1 MRVQQ
6 VHQSGSAGQACLL
19 SYLLFL
25 IRSWMFPTAL
35 ITAKREERARD
46 TEVLQEHSGFAQI
59 KVLTSFVHQEGM
71 YQGITVLRGLK

>member
-1 MRVQQ
+1 
-6 VHQSGSAGQACLL
+6 
-19 SYLLFL
+19 
-25 IRSWMFPTAL
+25 MFPTAL